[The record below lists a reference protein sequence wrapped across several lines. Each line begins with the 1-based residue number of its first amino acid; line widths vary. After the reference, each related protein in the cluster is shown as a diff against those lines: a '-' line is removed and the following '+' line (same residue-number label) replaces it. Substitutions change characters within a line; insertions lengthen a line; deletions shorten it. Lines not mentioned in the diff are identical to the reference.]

1 MDPLTRN
8 LIVILLASIGTLF
21 LLVSAL
27 GTLRLPDVF
36 TRMHAAGVAS
46 TLGIS
51 CLLLATGVHFLEDGQ
66 MLRMIA
72 LIILFFVTAPIAT
85 TTMARAAY
93 RTSASDQFVLEY
105 DDLATLSA
113 AEVKHEQAAQGP
125 VEEREA

>member
-1 MDPLTRN
+1 MDPLTKN

-36 TRMHAAGVAS
+36 TRMHAAGAAS

-93 RTSASDQFVLEY
+93 RSSASDQFVLEH

-113 AEVKHEQAAQGP
+113 AVVKHEQAAQGS
-125 VEEREA
+125 VEEPAA

>member
-36 TRMHAAGVAS
+36 TRMHAAGAAS

>member
-1 MDPLTRN
+1 MDPLTKN
-8 LIVILLASIGTLF
+8 LIVVLLAAIGTLF

-27 GTLRLPDVF
+27 GILRLPDVL
-36 TRMHAAGVAS
+36 TRMHAAGIAA

-51 CLLLATGVHFLEDGQ
+51 CLLLATGVHFLADGQ

-93 RTSASDQFVLEY
+93 RTSASDQFVLDH
-105 DDLATLSA
+105 DDLAALSA
-113 AEVKHEQAAQGP
+113 ATSQHGQAGQP
-125 VEEREA
+125 KVEEAEA